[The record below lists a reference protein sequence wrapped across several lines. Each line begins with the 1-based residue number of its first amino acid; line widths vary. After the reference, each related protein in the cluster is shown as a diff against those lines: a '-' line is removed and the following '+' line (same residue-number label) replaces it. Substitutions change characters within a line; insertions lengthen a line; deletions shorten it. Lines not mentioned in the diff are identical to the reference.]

1 MQDNIY
7 NLLFHTGLILT
18 VHKELKLTTTNNN
31 NKNTSLIMGNRDS
44 ILGGNAN
51 QQHNEMSLL

>member
-18 VHKELKLTTTNNN
+18 VHKELKLTTTKN
-31 NKNTSLIMGNRDS
+31 NKNTNLIMGNHDS

-51 QQHNEMSLL
+51 QQHNEVSLL

>member
-1 MQDNIY
+1 MQDNIS

-18 VHKELKLTTTNNN
+18 VHKEFKLTITTTNNKKTN
-31 NKNTSLIMGNRDS
+31 LIMDNRDS

-51 QQHNEMSLL
+51 QQHNEVSLL